1 MNPCQTQTHHHL
13 GRRRIGSLLTLAAAM
28 ALAGCA
34 SLQPEAALAPVQEA
48 ARKHLGASVQP
59 SHSDED
65 LRAVAERVGELLA
78 APLSADT
85 AVQIALLNNRGL
97 QASLA
102 ELGMA
107 EAERVQASRLPN
119 PGFSLG
125 RMRRG
130 DEREIERGASF
141 DLGHLIGLPWAREL
155 ENRRL
160 TARQQQLTLEV
171 LNLAA
176 DTRRAYL
183 LAVAAQ
189 QSAAYAREVQ
199 AAAEAGAE
207 LGRRMAQAGN
217 WNALQQAREH
227 GFYAEA
233 ALQTARAEAAGLAT
247 RERLIRLLGLWGA
260 QTARLTLP
268 ARLPELPAAALEQ
281 PEIEQAGLASRLDV
295 QAARSQVEASARSL
309 GLSRVRGFINL
320 LELGAQRNSSN
331 EAPVQTGYDIRFELP
346 LFDWGDARVA
356 KAEAVYMQSV
366 HRAAQT
372 AIAARSELR
381 EAYLG
386 YRSAYDIARHHRDEL
401 LPAAKRISEQNL
413 LRYNGMFISV
423 FELLADTRAQI
434 GVVRAS
440 IDALR
445 DFWLAQ
451 AELEMARLGKP
462 ALDSAAAV
470 SSGAAPTGAAA
481 AAH

>member
-1 MNPCQTQTHHHL
+1 
-13 GRRRIGSLLTLAAAM
+13 
-28 ALAGCA
+28 
-34 SLQPEAALAPVQEA
+34 
-48 ARKHLGASVQP
+48 
-59 SHSDED
+59 
-65 LRAVAERVGELLA
+65 
-78 APLSADT
+78 
-85 AVQIALLNNRGL
+85 
-97 QASLA
+97 
-102 ELGMA
+102 
-107 EAERVQASRLPN
+107 
-119 PGFSLG
+119 
-125 RMRRG
+125 
-130 DEREIERGASF
+130 
-141 DLGHLIGLPWAREL
+141 
-155 ENRRL
+155 
-160 TARQQQLTLEV
+160 
-171 LNLAA
+171 
-176 DTRRAYL
+176 
-183 LAVAAQ
+183 
-189 QSAAYAREVQ
+189 
-199 AAAEAGAE
+199 
-207 LGRRMAQAGN
+207 
-217 WNALQQAREH
+217 
-227 GFYAEA
+227 
-233 ALQTARAEAAGLAT
+233 
-247 RERLIRLLGLWGA
+247 LIRLLGLWGA

-309 GLSRVRGFINL
+309 GLSRVRGFINV

-451 AELEMARLGKP
+451 ADLDLARLGKP
-462 ALDSAAAV
+462 ALASAAAV